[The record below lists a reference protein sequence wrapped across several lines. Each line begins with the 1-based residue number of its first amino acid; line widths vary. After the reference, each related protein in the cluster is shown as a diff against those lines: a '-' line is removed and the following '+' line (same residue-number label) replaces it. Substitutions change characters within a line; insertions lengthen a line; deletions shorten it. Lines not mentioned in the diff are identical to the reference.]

1 VTAVTP
7 GTAVTADS
15 APALLR
21 ERSFRRYWS
30 AQTISFVGDQ
40 VSFLAMPLLAVLVL
54 HASPAQMGYLTA
66 AGLVPNLLFSLHAGV
81 WVDRR
86 RQRRHVMITADVG
99 RAALVASIPLAYG
112 FGILTLGQLY
122 VVAFLAGTLST
133 LFEVANSSL
142 FVSLVPR
149 DRLVQANSLVNGSRA
164 MSFVAGPSLGGLLV
178 QALTAP
184 VALVVDAVSYL
195 ASAVQLG
202 RVAPAEPPPQTRRP
216 GDFTAGLRFLAGSR
230 LMWTT
235 LVAAATVNFFNFMFW
250 ALVILYI
257 TADLGI
263 SAGLLGLVIGAGA
276 VGALIGSVVTG
287 RLTRAI
293 GIGPSYVVG
302 LLAFPAPL
310 LLVPLASGPR
320 PAVLALLFL
329 AEFFSGLGV
338 MVLDISA
345 GTIQA
350 GLIPHQLRARVS
362 GASRTLN
369 YGVRPLGA
377 LAGGA
382 VGTLIGVRQTL
393 WVATAGALLG
403 VAWLIGSPILK
414 LRSLPA
420 PSDETT

>member
-1 VTAVTP
+1 
-7 GTAVTADS
+7 
-15 APALLR
+15 
-21 ERSFRRYWS
+21 
-30 AQTISFVGDQ
+30 
-40 VSFLAMPLLAVLVL
+40 
-54 HASPAQMGYLTA
+54 
-66 AGLVPNLLFSLHAGV
+66 
-81 WVDRR
+81 
-86 RQRRHVMITADVG
+86 MIAADVG

-149 DRLVQANSLVNGSRA
+149 ARLVQANSLVNGSRA

-202 RVAPAEPPPQTRRP
+202 RVAPAEPPPQSRRP
-216 GDFTAGLRFLAGSR
+216 GDFTAGLRFLAASR
-230 LMWTT
+230 LMWTY

-257 TADLGI
+257 TVDLGI

-320 PAVLALLFL
+320 PAVLALRRVARPLPHPEAAYPPGAL
-329 AEFFSGLGV
+329 RRSNLGRAC
-338 MVLDISA
+338 SN
-345 GTIQA
+345 
-350 GLIPHQLRARVS
+350 ARVKRR
-362 GASRTLN
+362 GARPSAP
-369 YGVRPLGA
+369 YGQYHRKAQGLVAFARP
-377 LAGGA
+377 
-382 VGTLIGVRQTL
+382 Q
-393 WVATAGALLG
+393 
-403 VAWLIGSPILK
+403 PCEF
-414 LRSLPA
+414 PEFA
-420 PSDETT
+420 PSELKAYGRGAEQMLHGRGGRQVR